1 MLKLLLTSLIGIQL
15 AMAQTTHFLR
25 PASLQKGDTLAIVA
39 PAGIIKNEASIL
51 QAVALAESWGLEV
64 LLGPSIFEKNAH
76 FAGTDAARL
85 EAVQWALDHPE
96 IKAIWCARGGYGTVR
111 IVDDLNFEAFRKSP
125 KWVIGYSDI
134 TVLHSHLHNLGF
146 ETLHAMMPVNMEF
159 PELERQESVATL
171 KKALFGEKITYA
183 FPSSS
188 HNRKGSISG
197 VLVGGNLTLL
207 ESLLGSDSEVLTQ
220 GKILFIEEIGEYKYH
235 IDRLLRSLKRAGALK
250 NCKAL
255 LVGGMS
261 QIKKN
266 NPAYGQLVEELIL
279 EVVEDTTYPV
289 IFDVPAGHDPENRA
303 LFMGRNVEIE
313 TTSEQV
319 LLKFVD

>member
-1 MLKLLLTSLIGIQL
+1 MKLLLTSLLGIQL

-25 PASLQKGDTLAIVA
+25 PESLQKGDTLAIVA

-64 LLGPSIFEKNAH
+64 LLSPSVFEKHAH

-85 EAVQWALDHPE
+85 EAVQWALDLPAV
-96 IKAIWCARGGYGTVR
+96 KAIWCARGGYGTVR

-125 KWVIGYSDI
+125 KWIIGYSDI

-159 PELERQESVATL
+159 PELERQESVASL
-171 KKALFGEKITYA
+171 KKALFGEEITYA
-183 FPSSS
+183 FPSSP
-188 HNRKGSISG
+188 HNRKGRVSG

-207 ESLLGSDSEVLTQ
+207 EGLLGSDSEVLTQ
-220 GKILFIEEIGEYKYH
+220 GKILFLEEIGEYKYH
-235 IDRLLRSLKRAGALK
+235 IDRLLRSLKRADALK

-266 NPAYGQLVEELIL
+266 DPAYGQLVEELIL
-279 EVVEDTTYPV
+279 DVVEDTSYPV

-303 LFMGRNVEIE
+303 LFMGRNVEIDA
-313 TTSEQV
+313 TSDQV

>member
-1 MLKLLLTSLIGIQL
+1 MKLLLTFLVGIQL
-15 AMAQTTHFLR
+15 AMAQTTHFIR
-25 PASLQKGDTLAIVA
+25 PASLQKGDALAIVA
-39 PAGIIKNEASIL
+39 PAGMIKNEASISE
-51 QAVALAESWGLEV
+51 AIALAESWGLKV
-64 LLGPSIFEKNAH
+64 LLGPSVFEKHAH
-76 FAGTDAARL
+76 FAGSDALRL
-85 EAVQWALDHPE
+85 QDVQWALDLPE
-96 IKAIWCARGGYGTVR
+96 VKAIWCARGGYGTVR
-111 IVDDLNFEAFRKSP
+111 IVDDLNFEAFRKYP

-134 TVLHSHLHNLGF
+134 TVLHSHLHNLGY

-159 PELERQESVATL
+159 REEERKESVASL
-171 KKALFGEKITYA
+171 KKALFGEKITHA
-183 FPSSS
+183 FARSP
-188 HNRKGSISG
+188 HNRKGRVSG

-207 ESLLGSDSEVLTQ
+207 ESLLGSDSEVLTD
-220 GKILFIEEIGEYKYH
+220 GKILFLEEVGEYKYH

-279 EVVEDTTYPV
+279 EVVEDTSYPV

-313 TTSEQV
+313 TTSNQV
-319 LLKFVD
+319 LLKFLD